1 MDFLVDLIQNYG
13 YLIVFIGTLLEGET
27 IVILAGFAAFEG
39 HLSLQYIIPLAVLG
53 SSIGDHIFFYLGRL
67 KGRSVLAKRPHWNVR
82 VGKIHQLLERHQN
95 LLIFGS
101 RFMYGFR
108 MAIPVV
114 LGTSKVSAL
123 RFSLLNITGS
133 IVWSLLFAFGGYAFG
148 GAIETFLGN
157 IKKIEGYVL
166 LGIIIII
173 VLVQVINWWRA
184 RREDEL
190 LEKEAHMDQSEENIG
205 G

>member
-1 MDFLVDLIQNYG
+1 MDFLVHLIQDYG

-27 IVILAGFAAFEG
+27 IVILAGFAAFQG
-39 HLSLQYIIPLAVLG
+39 HLSLAYIIPLAILG

-67 KGRSVLAKRPHWNVR
+67 KGRGILTRRPHWGAR
-82 VGKIHQLLERHQN
+82 IRRIHEVLERHQN

-123 RFSLLNITGS
+123 RFSILNILGA
-133 IVWSLLFAFGGYAFG
+133 IVWSILFAFSGYVFG
-148 GAIETFLGN
+148 EAVEKFLGN

-166 LGIIIII
+166 LGIIIVIA
-173 VLVQVINWWRA
+173 LVQIINWWVG
-184 RREDEL
+184 RREEEL
-190 LEKEAHMDQSEENIG
+190 LEQEEEAHIKE
-205 G
+205 